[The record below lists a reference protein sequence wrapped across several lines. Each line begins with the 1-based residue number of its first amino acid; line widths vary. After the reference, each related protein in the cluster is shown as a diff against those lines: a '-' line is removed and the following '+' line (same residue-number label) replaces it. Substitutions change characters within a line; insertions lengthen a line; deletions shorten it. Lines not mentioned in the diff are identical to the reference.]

1 MQSLELQ
8 VNLLLEEEVDEGTRQ
23 LWLKTFS
30 EFGVLRWYPVG
41 HETVDERF
49 WTKEEIII
57 YTSLLYIY

>member
-30 EFGVLRWYPVG
+30 VNSGSSAGILWAMRLWMNDFGL
-41 HETVDERF
+41 
-49 WTKEEIII
+49 KKK
-57 YTSLLYIY
+57 